1 MAIYIVD
8 ASVVIEY
15 LVTGTYTPNARAL
28 FNQATPNDR
37 FIVPEFC
44 LLECTNVLWKQVRFN
59 GMPVMQAETLLRHLK
74 KLPLT
79 RVPAKAALNS
89 ALTIGL
95 THQLAI
101 YDSAYVALAK
111 RSGYPLISIDQPQIR
126 AATAEGVTLI
136 PVTTFKP

>member
-15 LVTGTYTPNARAL
+15 LVTGAYTPNARAL
-28 FNQATPNDR
+28 FSQATPNER

-59 GMPVMQAETLLRHLK
+59 GMPVTQAEALLRHLK

-79 RVPAKAALNS
+79 RVPAKAALSN

-111 RSGYPLISIDQPQIR
+111 RSGYPFISIDQPQIR
-126 AATAEGVTLI
+126 AATAESVTLI
-136 PVTTFKP
+136 PVTNFK

>member
-15 LVTGTYTPNARAL
+15 LVTGDYTPNARTL

-44 LLECTNVLWKQVRFN
+44 LLECANVLWKQVRFN
-59 GMPVMQAETLLRHLK
+59 EMPVVQAEALLRHLK

-101 YDSAYVALAK
+101 YDSAYIALAK
-111 RSGYPLISIDQPQIR
+111 RSGYPMISIDQPQIR

-136 PVTTFKP
+136 PITSFKS

>member
-1 MAIYIVD
+1 MAVYIVD

-15 LVTGTYTPNARAL
+15 LVAGAYTPNARTL
-28 FNQATPNDR
+28 FTTAGPGDR

-59 GMPVMQAETLLRHLK
+59 GMPVNRAEALLRHLK

-79 RVPAKAALNS
+79 RVPAKAALNT

-95 THQLAI
+95 AHQLAI
-101 YDSAYVALAK
+101 YDSTYIALAS
-111 RSGYPLISIDQPQIR
+111 RSGYPLISIDQPQIQ
-126 AATAEGVTLI
+126 AAAAESVALI
-136 PVTTFKP
+136 SITHFE